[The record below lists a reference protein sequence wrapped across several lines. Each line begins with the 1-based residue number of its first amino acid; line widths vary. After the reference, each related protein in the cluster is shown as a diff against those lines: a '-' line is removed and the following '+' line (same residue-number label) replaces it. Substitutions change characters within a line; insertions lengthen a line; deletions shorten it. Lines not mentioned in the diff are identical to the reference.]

1 MHLAPPP
8 YNTTK
13 MQDHT
18 ATPSDDSTMQQMP
31 YAPPPIQ
38 PARLLSCYPAAQQ
51 HLHSFWHL
59 SERGLQPDSQTTE
72 IPSNL
77 PQTEMMPHACRRR
90 VLGHSSESQA
100 ATPGMQYGVLWCIQI
115 DSQSTYNI
123 STHKHCLGTA
133 RRHTKP
139 LETTQKVYR
148 ASHRDYIG
156 LDLTRGLHRRNTSCM
171 PPSLVNITKA
181 KNAAKPSPVKLSNTT
196 HSTDP
201 SHMV

>member
-1 MHLAPPP
+1 MRHHQSSQPGSYHVTLLPSS
-8 YNTTK
+8 TC
-13 MQDHT
+13 
-18 ATPSDDSTMQQMP
+18 TPSGTSQNEACNQTHKQQK
-31 YAPPPIQ
+31 
-38 PARLLSCYPAAQQ
+38 
-51 HLHSFWHL
+51 F
-59 SERGLQPDSQTTE
+59 
-72 IPSNL
+72 
-77 PQTEMMPHACRRR
+77 PQTSLEQKVMPHACRRR

-100 ATPGMQYGVLWCIQI
+100 ATPGRQYGVLWCIQI

-148 ASHRDYIG
+148 ASHREYIG

-181 KNAAKPSPVKLSNTT
+181 KNAAKPSPVKLSDTT